1 MTPLLLTSDIVFIEL
16 NACHNLSSLFGS
28 SMIRKSCCM
37 SLLALSELFDFELI
51 LVSFVWWEGNLSLIH
66 VVEHSRLFHVLVLSV
81 AKTGLINCLLVY
93 P

>member
-1 MTPLLLTSDIVFIEL
+1 M
-16 NACHNLSSLFGS
+16 G
-28 SMIRKSCCM
+28 
-37 SLLALSELFDFELI
+37 LLALSELFDFELI